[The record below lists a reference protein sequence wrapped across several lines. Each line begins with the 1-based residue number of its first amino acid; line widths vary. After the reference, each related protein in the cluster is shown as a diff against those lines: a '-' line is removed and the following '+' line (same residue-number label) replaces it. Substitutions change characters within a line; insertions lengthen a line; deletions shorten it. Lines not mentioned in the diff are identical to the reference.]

1 MRLIRRFL
9 SVFLL
14 VLMASA
20 VDGADTWQ
28 TVFAEGGVLVQQR
41 PYGDSPLM
49 EVRGVIRVTSSLNAL
64 MALLRDAPYNQHW
77 VYRSGGASILEQVGH
92 AQAYVY
98 GIVDAP
104 WPMQDR
110 DTVVRFD
117 YRQDPRTREIR
128 INIVNF
134 PDYVPRESGFVR
146 VPDFGGFWRLRP
158 LTDGQVEITYQVH
171 GDPGGWVPVWIA
183 NYAAA
188 VSVNRTMHNLPAAL
202 ERYRGARSEHVLEP
216 RADP

>member
-1 MRLIRRFL
+1 MVYRFFNF
-9 SVFLL
+9 VLL
-14 VLMASA
+14 ALMAST
-20 VDGADTWQ
+20 VDGADGWQ
-28 TVFAEGGVLVQQR
+28 TVFDEGGVRVQQR
-41 PYGDSPLM
+41 PYLDSPLM
-49 EVRGVIRVTSSLNAL
+49 EVRGEIRVTSSLNAL
-64 MALLRDAPYNQHW
+64 MALLRDAPYNQQW
-77 VYRSGGASILEQVGH
+77 VYRSGGASILEQVGY

-117 YRQDPRTREIR
+117 YQQDPRTREIR

-134 PDYVPRESGFVR
+134 PDHVPHEPGFVR

-158 LTDGQVEITYQVH
+158 LPQGEVEVTYQVH
-171 GDPGGWVPVWIA
+171 GAPGGWVPVWMA

-188 VSVNRTMHNLPAAL
+188 VSVNRTLHNLPSAL
-202 ERYRGARSEHVLEP
+202 ERYRGARSQHVLEP
-216 RADP
+216 QPES

>member
-1 MRLIRRFL
+1 MQLMQRFL
-9 SVFLL
+9 GVTLL
-14 VLMASA
+14 VLMVSA
-20 VDGADTWQ
+20 VEGADSWQ
-28 TVFAEGGVLVQQR
+28 TVFDEGGVLVQQR
-41 PYGDSPLM
+41 PYADSPLM
-49 EVRGVIRVTSSLNAL
+49 EVRGVIRVTSSMNAL

-77 VYRSGGASILEQVGH
+77 VYRSGGASILEQVGY

-128 INIVNF
+128 ITIVNF
-134 PDYVPRESGFVR
+134 PDYVPHESGFVR
-146 VPDFGGFWRLRP
+146 VPEFGGFWWLRP
-158 LTDGQVEITYQVH
+158 LPDGRVEITYQVH
-171 GDPGGWVPVWIA
+171 GDPGGWVPVWMA

-188 VSVNRTMHNLPAAL
+188 VSVNRTLHNLPMAL
-202 ERYRGARSEHVLEP
+202 ERYRSARSEHVLEP
-216 RADP
+216 PADP